1 MTSSSRPWRAARY
14 MAHRGARCLPVG
26 SASVEARLGL
36 EPWAG
41 LSRAGCSAQ
50 PHPPRAG
57 LLAADRK
64 HWRPGGHPHALLH
77 HRPLLLRWLQA
88 RASACQPHPGEQV
101 LPARWAPRARAR
113 AGSSPPH
120 LLSRRL
126 SGITSGLTPTNSW
139 PSQDSSSTPTGR
151 ATAAAC
157 RPPPTTPRRG
167 PPHRTHSTRP
177 SLLGLLR
184 S

>member
-41 LSRAGCSAQ
+41 LSRAGFSAQ

-101 LPARWAPRARAR
+101 LPARWAPRAR
-113 AGSSPPH
+113 P
-120 LLSRRL
+120 
-126 SGITSGLTPTNSW
+126 GL
-139 PSQDSSSTPTGR
+139 G
-151 ATAAAC
+151 
-157 RPPPTTPRRG
+157 
-167 PPHRTHSTRP
+167 PHRLTCCLVGSA
-177 SLLGLLR
+177 GLLR
-184 S
+184 GSHLRTLGQARTVHPHQLDGPRRQRVVLLLQRVGGALRTAHTPRGPLS